1 MTLFTMLTR
10 KGIVNLLIN
19 GVIHLVGEAFF
30 HA

>member
-1 MTLFTMLTR
+1 MLTR